1 MPRIFI
7 EITKAEQAKVHDR
20 AKREGVAPGTLA
32 TWLFR
37 EKLAELPEL
46 KSEPPEDKL
55 EQAA

>member
-7 EITKAEQAKVHDR
+7 EITKAEQAEVYDR

-37 EKLAELPEL
+37 EKLAEL
-46 KSEPPEDKL
+46 KHEPPENKL